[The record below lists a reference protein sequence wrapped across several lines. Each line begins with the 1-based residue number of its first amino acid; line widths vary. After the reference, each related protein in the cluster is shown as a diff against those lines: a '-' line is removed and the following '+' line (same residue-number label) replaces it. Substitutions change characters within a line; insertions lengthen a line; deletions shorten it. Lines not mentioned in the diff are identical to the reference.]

1 MGFIGKK
8 LLLIIPVVVI
18 ISGIIVIQNLPKEER
33 WGYIYVDD
41 VSISVDGVMVFQD
54 DMRNE
59 TASEKWKTIEYAHMT
74 DEVYHSPTSSFALRC
89 AESEKGEYG
98 TLYPRITIN
107 PEWSKLNVTWFVK
120 IPKEALLGSETRQ
133 DLSLFFSERGEGR
146 LRLAYVIRLSD
157 KSRVWTTAVY
167 FGDQAPHI
175 FYHYHEVD
183 FDFTSW
189 HRLTLVLERPQV
201 RIYFDDTIVCYFP
214 IYTEYLARDIDF
226 RWWAYFH
233 DG

>member
-8 LLLIIPVVVI
+8 LLLIIPIVVI

-41 VSISVDGVMVFQD
+41 VSISVDGVIVFQD
-54 DMRNE
+54 DIRNE
-59 TASEKWKTIEYAHMT
+59 TASEKWKTIEYAHTT
-74 DEVYHSPTSSFALRC
+74 DEVYHSPPSSFALRC

-107 PEWSKLNVTWFVK
+107 PGWSKLNVAWFVK

-133 DLSLFFSERGEGR
+133 DLSLFFEERGEGR
-146 LRLAYVIRLSD
+146 LRLGCVIILSEE
-157 KSRVWTTAVY
+157 SNRIWATAVY
-167 FGDQAPHI
+167 FGDQAPPI
-175 FYHYHEVD
+175 FDDREEVD

-189 HRLTLVLERPQV
+189 HRLTLVLEKPWV
-201 RIYFDDTIVCYFP
+201 IIYFDDVIVCDFA
-214 IYTEYLARDIDF
+214 IFTEYMAEEIDF
-226 RWWAYFH
+226 RWWAYWR
-233 DG
+233 